1 MLLAVTVGGSLMGV
15 LGMLVAVPTT
25 SVVYTLVKRSMYA
38 RLRQRRI
45 APSKIWKN
53 RHGMERAQTHK
64 GGERR

>member
-1 MLLAVTVGGSLMGV
+1 MVAVTLGGSTMGV